1 MTSDQAAQLIEQ
13 NSHLLDWYSQFV
25 PLFQVSVHDVFPFLA
40 VLLAW
45 SVGCALGWAAT

>member
-1 MTSDQAAQLIEQ
+1 MTQEQAAQLIEQ
-13 NSHLLDWYSQFV
+13 NTRLLDWLAEFV
-25 PLFQVSVHDVFPFLA
+25 PLFHVSVHDVFPFLA